1 MKQGEMETRIV
12 RNPVDSYNS
21 SLVITRSSNNGFKT
35 HEQHHSDSPILNG
48 TTSSRDKLSTS
59 TPCSPHCTIYLLLKR
74 TLDAW
79 DQLRYPLVDLSLPRG
94 SKQAVNGQAPGTPPS
109 KRLNSLSCTGN
120 MNSENMGNILKAISL
135 QKSHPLTEKS
145 SFMTVQSEMKLAEHK
160 TPYSQTPTD
169 SPDSIQQSS
178 CLMESNLTMLGP
190 APSGQ
195 LTKPPKLKYVT
206 ASTPPMA
213 VETQQ
218 MIAASNMPASGA
230 SAWAT
235 ERNIAIAKR
244 DLACEIC
251 PKYLRYN
258 IWNEGEHFSHSSADW
273 TETATP
279 LPLIPA
285 SELANPIA
293 TKTINENPHLFDI
306 VTPIFVDHFEE
317 LLQSHPNQ

>member
-1 MKQGEMETRIV
+1 
-12 RNPVDSYNS
+12 
-21 SLVITRSSNNGFKT
+21 
-35 HEQHHSDSPILNG
+35 
-48 TTSSRDKLSTS
+48 
-59 TPCSPHCTIYLLLKR
+59 
-74 TLDAW
+74 
-79 DQLRYPLVDLSLPRG
+79 
-94 SKQAVNGQAPGTPPS
+94 
-109 KRLNSLSCTGN
+109 
-120 MNSENMGNILKAISL
+120 MGNILKAISL

-178 CLMESNLTMLGP
+178 CLMESNLIMLGP
-190 APSGQ
+190 APSSQ

-218 MIAASNMPASGA
+218 TIAASNMPASGA
-230 SAWAT
+230 STWAT
-235 ERNIAIAKR
+235 ERNIAMAKR
-244 DLACEIC
+244 DLAHEIC

-258 IWNEGEHFSHSSADW
+258 IWNRGKHFSHSSADW

-279 LPLIPA
+279 LPSIPA

-293 TKTINENPHLFDI
+293 TKTINENPHLFD
-306 VTPIFVDHFEE
+306 TMTLIFVDRFEE
-317 LLQSHPNQ
+317 LLQSHPNQQFVNSVCRGL